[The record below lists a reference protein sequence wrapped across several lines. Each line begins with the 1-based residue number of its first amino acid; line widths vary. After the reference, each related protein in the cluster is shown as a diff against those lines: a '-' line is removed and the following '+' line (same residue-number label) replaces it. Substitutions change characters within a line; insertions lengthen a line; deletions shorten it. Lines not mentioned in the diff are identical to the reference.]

1 MQVPYILCG
10 DFNVEPHY
18 PFYKLLST
26 GTLDAKDIDNL
37 ASYDYVNQYPGTTL
51 PDKVS
56 THAMVHACIGFDVL
70 MSLQSNVLTHAVRSK

>member
-56 THAMVHACIGFDVL
+56 THAMVHVLGMERPYEPAVKRSFAC
-70 MSLQSNVLTHAVRSK
+70 T